1 MIGMGNRREVRIRDE
16 RIASYMAMDNVPNE
30 RVLVTSREPG
40 GLGSRVATRR
50 ASAFSTILIT
60 YNFNSLWITTITQLM
75 LS

>member
-1 MIGMGNRREVRIRDE
+1 MIEMGNRREARIRDE

-40 GLGSRVATRR
+40 GRESRRVARR
-50 ASAFSTILIT
+50 HSR
-60 YNFNSLWITTITQLM
+60 